1 MTTTHRPT
9 SHRGPRRTPV
19 AHGSRRSTTPAT
31 SRRRTPEPD
40 RPHGR
45 TLRIPPRRRDAPVT
59 RRRGGRRRRGR
70 CPRCRRR
77 PPGAPRAVHPVPGA
91 RPGRPRRAHPGRP
104 SRPTS
109 SGSFTSRARR
119 GRRVGW
125 TVAAPTSDHALPV
138 VVALHGYGDD
148 HADLFGDR
156 LGLDR
161 FLAEHVDHGGA
172 PFAIAAVDGG
182 DRYWHRR
189 ADGDDP
195 ASMVLDEFLP
205 LLARQGLDTGRLG
218 FTGYSMGGYGALHFA
233 GVLGRHRVRV
243 VSALSPAL
251 WTTAGD
257 TARGAFDDPTDFA
270 ANTVTGRQRA
280 LDGIPVRIDCGTGDG
295 FEPAVRTYVDGFT
308 RRPAGG
314 FEAGGHDMAFWR
326 RLAPDH
332 VAFLGQHLTSAT

>member
-1 MTTTHRPT
+1 MAAP
-9 SHRGPRRTPV
+9 S
-19 AHGSRRSTTPAT
+19 GSRRAV
-31 SRRRTPEPD
+31 
-40 RPHGR
+40 
-45 TLRIPPRRRDAPVT
+45 VT
-59 RRRGGRRRRGR
+59 RRSLVVGAVGVAAVGALGAAVDLRALPGRSTLYRVLGLDGHAGR
-70 CPRCRRR
+70 IPDVR
-77 PPGAPRAVHPVPGA
+77 PVPM
-91 RPGRPRRAHPGRP
+91 R
-104 SRPTS
+104 

-148 HADLFGDR
+148 HADLFGHR

-332 VAFLGQHLTSAT
+332 VAFLGRHLTSAT